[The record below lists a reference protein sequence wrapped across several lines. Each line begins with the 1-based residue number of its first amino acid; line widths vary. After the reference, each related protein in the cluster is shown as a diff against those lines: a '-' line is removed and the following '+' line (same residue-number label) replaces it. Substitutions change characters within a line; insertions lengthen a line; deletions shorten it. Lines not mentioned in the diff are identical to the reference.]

1 MGSDPGAVSPV
12 LGGAG
17 EGCERSVK
25 MKLTDEQR
33 KLAEGYIPLARKIAR
48 EFFYSGMEYDEV
60 LGQAMLGLT
69 EAAGTYDSAKGR
81 FAAWAYPHV
90 RNRILASL
98 KKHRAARNRT
108 VYMDGK
114 IFPDNGKGPCTLA
127 DFLPYH
133 EKGFDR
139 AEQYDLIP
147 SLIENSTLS
156 KKQAEA
162 IMLVIVQGVRQEDT
176 SRMIGITQ
184 SNISGRVARGLS
196 KMRAAYFGKE
206 GVRR

>member
-1 MGSDPGAVSPV
+1 
-12 LGGAG
+12 
-17 EGCERSVK
+17 
-25 MKLTDEQR
+25 
-33 KLAEGYIPLARKIAR
+33 
-48 EFFYSGMEYDEV
+48 
-60 LGQAMLGLT
+60 
-69 EAAGTYDSAKGR
+69 
-81 FAAWAYPHV
+81 
-90 RNRILASL
+90 
-98 KKHRAARNRT
+98 
-108 VYMDGK
+108 MDGK

-162 IMLVIVQGVRQEDT
+162 IMLVIVQGVRQEDA

>member
-33 KLAEGYIPLARKIAR
+33 KLAEDYISLAYKIAR

-81 FAAWAYPHV
+81 FAAWVYPHI
-90 RNRILASL
+90 RNRILAGL
-98 KKHRAARNRT
+98 KRHRAARNRT
-108 VYMDGK
+108 VYMDKK
-114 IFPDNGKGPCTLA
+114 IFPDNGKDSCTLA

-133 EKGFDR
+133 EDGFDR

-162 IMLVIVQGVRQEDT
+162 IMLVIVQGVRQEDA